1 MIKEAFGK
9 GATTEAAIEAAKAE
23 LGAPWDADVQ
33 IEVLKTASKKILGLF
48 GGSLAEVRAYYE
60 IPDAPK
66 KEDKPRKQ
74 APKKLEKPVEA
85 KKSEQVKK
93 SEPLKKR
100 EQPKKETVK
109 KQEEIK
115 AAVKS
120 EAPVVADVPVKEKT
134 VGETSKKAES
144 YIRSIL
150 EGMGVSEIEISAC
163 EDDEGV
169 EVQLNCG
176 NDYGY
181 VIGRRGE
188 TLDAIQYLTRLVINK
203 GSDGYKRVSINAG
216 NYREKREETLRE
228 LAKKNASRVRKYGRN
243 VTLDPMNPYERR
255 IIHTTIQE
263 IEGVD
268 SHSVGSESDRR
279 VVITLAEGFKATNPG
294 RDNRR
299 SGRNDYHRRDG
310 YNNKKNVV
318 TEPARAPRSD
328 SAGSLYGKIE
338 PKNKEE

>member
-1 MIKEAFGK
+1 VFNINRMVNPVIKEAFGK
-9 GATTEAAIEAAKAE
+9 GATTEAAVEAAKAE
-23 LGAPWDADVQ
+23 LNAPWDADVQ

-66 KEDKPRKQ
+66 KEDKPKKQ
-74 APKKLEKPVEA
+74 APKKAEKPQEA
-85 KKSEQVKK
+85 KKPEQPKKAEQVKK
-93 SEPLKKR
+93 PVA
-100 EQPKKETVK
+100 KEET
-109 KQEEIK
+109 
-115 AAVKS
+115 
-120 EAPVVADVPVKEKT
+120 PVVVAPAKEKT
-134 VGETSKKAES
+134 VGEASKKAEN

-150 EGMGVSEIEISAC
+150 EGMGVSDIEISAC

-203 GSDGYKRVSINAG
+203 GNDGYKRVSINAG

-228 LAKKNASRVRKYGRN
+228 LAKKNAARVKKYGRN
-243 VTLDPMNPYERR
+243 VSLDPMNPYERR

-299 SGRNDYHRRDG
+299 GGRNDYHRRDG
-310 YNNKKNVV
+310 YNNKKAAV

-328 SAGSLYGKIE
+328 FAGSLYGKIE

>member
-9 GATTEAAIEAAKAE
+9 GATTEAAVEAAKAE

-66 KEDKPRKQ
+66 KEDKPKKQ
-74 APKKLEKPVEA
+74 APKKAEKPVEIQ
-85 KKSEQVKK
+85 KPEQVKK
-93 SEPLKKR
+93 PEPAKKP
-100 EQPKKETVK
+100 EQPKKEATK
-109 KQEEIK
+109 KQEAPK
-115 AAVKS
+115 AAVK
-120 EAPVVADVPVKEKT
+120 EAVAVSAPKEKT
-134 VGETSKKAES
+134 VGEASKKAEA

-150 EGMGVSEIEISAC
+150 EGMGVGEIEISAC

-176 NDYGY
+176 SDYGY

-279 VVITLAEGFKATNPG
+279 VVITLAEGFKATNPV

-299 SGRNDYHRRDG
+299 GRNDYHRRDG
-310 YNNKKNVV
+310 YNNRKNAVA
-318 TEPARAPRSD
+318 EQPARAPRSD

-338 PKNKEE
+338 PKSKEE

>member
-9 GATTEAAIEAAKAE
+9 GATTEAAVEAAKAE

-33 IEVLKTASKKILGLF
+33 IEILKTASKKIFGLF
-48 GGSLAEVRAYYE
+48 GGSLAEARAYYE

-66 KEDKPRKQ
+66 KEEKPKKQPQ
-74 APKKLEKPVEA
+74 APKA
-85 KKSEQVKK
+85 
-93 SEPLKKR
+93 
-100 EQPKKETVK
+100 PKKADKPQEKKAEVK
-109 KQEEIK
+109 EVK
-115 AAVKS
+115 AKEVKEVKAVKE
-120 EAPVVADVPVKEKT
+120 EAPVVVAPAKEKT
-134 VGETSKKAES
+134 VGEASVKAEK

-150 EGMGVSEIEISAC
+150 EGMGVSEAEISAC

-216 NYREKREETLRE
+216 NYREKRVETLRE
-228 LAKKNASRVRKYGRN
+228 LAKKNAARVKKYGRN
-243 VTLDPMNPYERR
+243 ATLDPMNPYERR

-299 SGRNDYHRRDG
+299 GGRNDYRRKDN
-310 YNNKKNVV
+310 YKKSAPAA
-318 TEPARAPRSD
+318 EPTRAPRSD

-338 PKNKEE
+338 PKSKVEE